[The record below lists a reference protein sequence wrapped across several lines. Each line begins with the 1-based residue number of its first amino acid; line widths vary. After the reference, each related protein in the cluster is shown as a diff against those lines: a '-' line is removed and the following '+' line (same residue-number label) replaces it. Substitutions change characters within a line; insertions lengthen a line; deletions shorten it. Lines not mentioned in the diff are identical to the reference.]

1 MRKLVLQWWSESPF
15 CLAIISPIVWESSL
29 SRTSLCLS
37 HSFSFVWLH
46 EGIKRTF
53 LIKIGAILICKI
65 GALIIRSKF
74 KGGSLVQKGIL
85 NQGYC
90 YLCIIKDK
98 RNIIGGKSAG
108 NILVYDILNTWIM
121 SAMYVHGKTNLDQL
135 FKTESQLA
143 AYRT

>member
-15 CLAIISPIVWESSL
+15 CLAIISPIVWESLL
-29 SRTSLCLS
+29 SKTSLCLS

-53 LIKIGAILICKI
+53 LIKIGAIPHL
-65 GALIIRSKF
+65 AHWLSEASS

-90 YLCIIKDK
+90 YLCIIKDR
-98 RNIIGGKSAG
+98 RNIIGGKWAG

-121 SAMYVHGKTNLDQL
+121 SAMYDHGKGIWTNSHWG
-135 FKTESQLA
+135 T
-143 AYRT
+143 Y